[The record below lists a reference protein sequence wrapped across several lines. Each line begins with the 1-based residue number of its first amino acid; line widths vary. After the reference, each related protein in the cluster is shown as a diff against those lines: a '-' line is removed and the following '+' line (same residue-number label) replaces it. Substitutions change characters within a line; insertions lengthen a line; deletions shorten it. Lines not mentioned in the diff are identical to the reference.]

1 MNDRHTQQIEV
12 RIDKWLWAARFFKT
26 RALAAE
32 AVAGGKVAL
41 NGARPKPSR
50 MIRPAI
56 TSTSV
61 AALTNGPSLSKE
73 RPPTEVP
80 SQTPMHSTKRPKKAD
95 QEGKPPLPNSNSN
108 GQPILTDQGG
118 LQKRIG
124 ARYRNSL
131 IGDGEPEMNLPG
143 ISPLSPVVITNR
155 GILSDSNPT
164 APRCTLTSH

>member
-61 AALTNGPSLSKE
+61 AALTNGSLLSKE
-73 RPPTEVP
+73 LLLTGARPRTLKHFTE
-80 SQTPMHSTKRPKKAD
+80 KPKKAD
-95 QEGKPPLPNSNSN
+95 QEGKPPRPSLNSN
-108 GQPILTDQGG
+108 GQPTLTAQGG
-118 LQKRIG
+118 LPKRIG
-124 ARYRNSL
+124 AR
-131 IGDGEPEMNLPG
+131 
-143 ISPLSPVVITNR
+143 
-155 GILSDSNPT
+155 
-164 APRCTLTSH
+164 